1 MVSHVLLTIL
11 AAAAGTALATPID
24 VRDAAAVAEESCTT
38 TVYHGAQYTWGPT
51 QTVWTET
58 ATTTQEVDCHGCDAM
73 ETSYMNYGPGPVVF
87 FTTTVTAATPST
99 TTEMVCSSTP
109 TGDA

>member
-24 VRDAAAVAEESCTT
+24 VRDAAVVEESCTT
-38 TVYHGAQYTWGPT
+38 TVFHAAQYTFGPT

-58 ATTTQEVDCHGCDAM
+58 ATATQEVDCHGCDAI
-73 ETSYMNYGPGPVVF
+73 ETSYLNFGPGPVVF

-99 TTEMVCSSTP
+99 TTEMVCRSTP